1 MLNKEFAARDA
12 LVVNVRGAIDMRE
25 MARVKDMID
34 TALGHNPRVVLAL
47 AGVEAIQ
54 PMTMGLLLGA
64 AVNLRKAGGDLK
76 LAGVSPELGITF
88 RLFNWRKH
96 FEVYDSVEEAIE
108 SFDETWEGAEQ

>member
-1 MLNKEFAARDA
+1 MLKGEFAARDA

-34 TALGHNPRVVLAL
+34 TAYGHNPRVVLAL

-64 AVNLRKAGGDLK
+64 AVKLRKIGGDLK
-76 LAGVSPELGITF
+76 LAGLSAELGITF
-88 RLFNWRKH
+88 KLFGLKH
-96 FEVYDSVEEAIE
+96 FFEIYGTVEEAIE
-108 SFDETWEGAEQ
+108 SFDETWQGAEQ